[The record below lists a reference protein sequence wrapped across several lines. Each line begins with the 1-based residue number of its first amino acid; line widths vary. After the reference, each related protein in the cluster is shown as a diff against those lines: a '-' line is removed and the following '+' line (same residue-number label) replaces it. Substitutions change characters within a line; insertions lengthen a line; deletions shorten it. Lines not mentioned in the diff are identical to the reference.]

1 MQEFMTVCV
10 VVALLGIFSTMLTNG
25 PQSTSQ
31 FEGQSATPQ
40 IILAAGAQSSGSL
53 PLQQLLI
60 PVSAGTGASSSSG
73 AAGAGIQ
80 QLISVS
86 VPVGAATATG
96 QMQLLAPPGG
106 QLINVANT
114 PHLNV
119 AMPSAGVCVCVT

>member
-1 MQEFMTVCV
+1 
-10 VVALLGIFSTMLTNG
+10 MLPNG
-25 PQSTSQ
+25 TQSISQ
-31 FEGQSATPQ
+31 LQGQSATPQ
-40 IILAAGAQSSGSL
+40 ILLAAGTQSSGSL

-60 PVSAGTGASSSSG
+60 PVSAGTGAPSS
-73 AAGAGIQ
+73 GAGIQ
-80 QLISVS
+80 QLLSVS

-119 AMPSAGVCVCVT
+119 AVPSAGVRRP